1 MEVGENLDKI
11 VAVLIAIAGFLNA
24 ILMIVNFVERAKKP
38 VDKVWENKLN
48 KALEPLNEKTD
59 NINKCIK
66 KIDKNECMNFLV
78 NFLADIENG
87 VEKDDVQIK
96 RACEVYDHYV
106 KDLHGNS
113 YIHDK
118 WTRLMIEGGKI

>member
-1 MEVGENLDKI
+1 MKVIEI
-11 VAVLIAIAGFLNA
+11 VLTIAGFLNA
-24 ILMIVNFVERAKKP
+24 ISVIINCVINAKKP
-38 VDKVWENKLN
+38 AEKAIQKKLSEI
-48 KALEPLNEKTD
+48 LEPLD
-59 NINKCIK
+59 NNIK

-78 NFLADIENG
+78 NFLADVENG
-87 VEKDDVQIK
+87 IEKDDVQTK

-118 WTRLMIEGGKI
+118 WTRVMIEGGKI

>member
-1 MEVGENLDKI
+1 LDKI
-11 VAVLIAIAGFLNA
+11 IATLIAISGFLNA
-24 ILMIVNFVERAKKP
+24 ILMIVNFIKIAKKP
-38 VDKVWENKLN
+38 VDKVWERKLN
-48 KALEPLNEKTD
+48 EALKPLNDKSD
-59 NINKCIK
+59 DINKYIK

-87 VEKDDVQIK
+87 IEKDDVQTK

-106 KDLHGNS
+106 KDLQGNS

>member
-1 MEVGENLDKI
+1 MERI
-11 VAVLIAIAGFLNA
+11 YAILIAIAGFLNV
-24 ILMIVNFVERAKKP
+24 ITTIVSFVVKAKKP
-38 VDKVWENKLN
+38 VDKAIEKKLN
-48 KALEPLNEKTD
+48 EALKPLNEKTD
-59 NINKCIK
+59 SINKCIK

-96 RACEVYDHYV
+96 RACEVYDHYSN
-106 KDLHGNS
+106 DLHGNS

>member
-1 MEVGENLDKI
+1 MK
-11 VAVLIAIAGFLNA
+11 VLEIILTIASFLNA
-24 ILMIVNFVERAKKP
+24 ILIIANFIKEARKP
-38 VDKVWENKLN
+38 ASKAFESKLN
-48 KALEPLNEKTD
+48 KALEPINEKLDDT
-59 NINKCIK
+59 NRGIK
-66 KIDKNECMNFLV
+66 KVDKNECMNFLV

-87 VEKDDVQIK
+87 IEKDDVQTK

-106 KDLHGNS
+106 KELHGNS

>member
-1 MEVGENLDKI
+1 MKVIEI
-11 VAVLIAIAGFLNA
+11 VLTIAGFLNA
-24 ILMIVNFVERAKKP
+24 ISVIINCVINTKKP
-38 VDKVWENKLN
+38 AEKAIQKKLSEI
-48 KALEPLNEKTD
+48 LEPLD
-59 NINKCIK
+59 NKMDDTNKYIK

-78 NFLADIENG
+78 NFLADVENG
-87 VEKDDVQIK
+87 DEKDDVQTK

-118 WTRLMIEGGKI
+118 WTRVMIEGGKI

>member
-1 MEVGENLDKI
+1 MDKI
-11 VAVLIAIAGFLNA
+11 IATLIAISGFLNA
-24 ILMIVNFVERAKKP
+24 ILLIVNFIKVAKKP
-38 VDKVWENKLN
+38 VDKVWERKLN
-48 KALEPLNEKTD
+48 ESLKPLNDKSDDT
-59 NINKCIK
+59 NKYIK

-87 VEKDDVQIK
+87 IEKDDVQTK

-106 KDLHGNS
+106 KDLQGNS

-118 WTRLMIEGGKI
+118 WTRLMIEGDKI